1 MPGSQHE
8 IPCLP
13 IRPSLFIH
21 AGPGNDSATDTGEA
35 MKWKARVEYR
45 AVVNVVVEA
54 DTMKEAEEKAVE
66 EADDGLSGTVTVY
79 GIDIEPA

>member
-1 MPGSQHE
+1 
-8 IPCLP
+8 
-13 IRPSLFIH
+13 
-21 AGPGNDSATDTGEA
+21 

-79 GIDIEPA
+79 GIDIEPT

>member
-1 MPGSQHE
+1 
-8 IPCLP
+8 
-13 IRPSLFIH
+13 
-21 AGPGNDSATDTGEA
+21 

-79 GIDIEPA
+79 GIDIEAA